1 MQFFDTFEHMDEIK
15 IVFWIIIGLI
25 YIFSRSK
32 KKQAPPAT
40 PAPDAGDGRRPM
52 TFEELLQEIQQGK
65 KAEEPQPAPVAV
77 SRPRE
82 QTVYSEKTTLED
94 ADYDYRK
101 QDKIYEI
108 YEQATRD
115 AFQRPSL
122 EETLKLED
130 TIVRYKQFK
139 SYEKESKPS
148 LARQYALEL
157 KDPTNFRRAFIMSEI
172 LNRRF

>member
-1 MQFFDTFEHMDEIK
+1 MDEIK
-15 IVFWIIIGLI
+15 IIVWIIIGLI
-25 YIFSRSK
+25 YVFSRSK
-32 KKQAPPAT
+32 KKQAASPT
-40 PAPDAGDGRRPM
+40 PAPEAGDDGRKPM

-65 KAEEPQPAPVAV
+65 KAEVPEPAPVVVA
-77 SRPRE
+77 RPRE
-82 QTVYSEKTTLED
+82 QNIYAEKKALED

-108 YEQATRD
+108 YDQATRD

-122 EETLKLED
+122 EETMKVED

-139 SYEKESKPS
+139 SYEKESRPN
-148 LARQYALEL
+148 LARQYAIEL
-157 KDPTNFRRAFIMSEI
+157 KDPANFRRAFVMSEI

>member
-1 MQFFDTFEHMDEIK
+1 MEIK
-15 IVFWIIIGLI
+15 IIVWIIIGLI
-25 YIFSRSK
+25 YVFSRSR
-32 KKQAPPAT
+32 KKQIPPAT
-40 PAPDAGDGRRPM
+40 PAPDAGSEGHRPM

-65 KAEEPQPAPVAV
+65 KVEEPPVV
-77 SRPRE
+77 VPRPVVQNTFAEPRP
-82 QTVYSEKTTLED
+82 LED
-94 ADYDYRK
+94 VDYDYRK
-101 QDKIYEI
+101 QDRIYEI
-108 YEQATRD
+108 YDQATRD

-122 EETLKLED
+122 EETMKLED

-157 KDPTNFRRAFIMSEI
+157 RDPSNFRKAFIMSEI